1 MTDNTHEPQ
10 HGDDTDRPLD
20 PWMRALA
27 HEVTDDII
35 VPHEMMWRRI
45 DANRRTWKR
54 NATKPPRRIT
64 ASLWRRVSA
73 IAAVVV
79 VGVAIGRHAWPS
91 GSVVRG
97 NSVATTVSAASAAS
111 ASATS
116 ALGPDAL
123 AAGPVS
129 SDPMR
134 VAMDEHLIR
143 TVALLTTVRDRD
155 PDLGPGLDVT
165 SWARDL
171 LGTTRLL
178 MDEPTL
184 RDEPTR
190 RLLQDLELV
199 MMQIIQS
206 RSNGADDARRVATE
220 TMRDTN
226 LLPRVRAVVT
236 AAAVREELSVHGG
249 LE

>member
-1 MTDNTHEPQ
+1 MTDNAHEPQ
-10 HGDDTDRPLD
+10 HGEDLDRPLD
-20 PWMRALA
+20 PWMLALA
-27 HEVTDDII
+27 RDVSDDIV
-35 VPHEMMWRRI
+35 VPREMMWKRI
-45 DANRRTWKR
+45 DGKR
-54 NATKPPRRIT
+54 STVKVPQRLT
-64 ASLWRRVSA
+64 ASFWRGVSA
-73 IAAVVV
+73 IAAVLV
-79 VGVAIGRHAWPS
+79 VGVAIGRYAWPS
-91 GSVVRG
+91 
-97 NSVATTVSAASAAS
+97 ASNTRHDS
-111 ASATS
+111 ASTTIPTTATAAALATS

-123 AAGPVS
+123 AAAPVS
-129 SDPMR
+129 ADPMR

-155 PDLGPGLDVT
+155 PDIGPGLDVT

-178 MDEPTL
+178 LDEPTL
-184 RDEPTR
+184 RDERTR

-206 RSNGADDARRVATE
+206 RRNGAEDARRVATE

>member
-1 MTDNTHEPQ
+1 MTDNAQEPL

-20 PWMRALA
+20 PWMLALA
-27 HEVTDDII
+27 RDVTDDIV
-35 VPHEMMWRRI
+35 VPREMMWKRVEAKRGTAKRR
-45 DANRRTWKR
+45 NTKWPQRRT
-54 NATKPPRRIT
+54 
-64 ASLWRRVSA
+64 ASFWRGASA
-73 IAAVVV
+73 IAAVLV
-79 VGVAIGRHAWPS
+79 VGVAIGRYVWPS
-91 GSVVRG
+91 ASNMRHDGASITI
-97 NSVATTVSAASAAS
+97 ATAPTAPTL
-111 ASATS
+111 ATS

-123 AAGPVS
+123 ASAPVS
-129 SDPMR
+129 ADPMR

-155 PDLGPGLDVT
+155 PDMGPGLDVT

-178 MDEPTL
+178 LDEPTL
-184 RDEPTR
+184 RDERTR

-199 MMQIIQS
+199 MMQLIQT
-206 RSNGADDARRVATE
+206 RRNGAEDARRVATE

>member
-1 MTDNTHEPQ
+1 MTDNAHEPPQ
-10 HGDDTDRPLD
+10 DDEMDRPLD
-20 PWMRALA
+20 PWIVALA
-27 HEVTDDII
+27 REVTDDIA
-35 VPHEMMWRRI
+35 VPREMMWKRI
-45 DANRRTWKR
+45 EAKR
-54 NATKPPRRIT
+54 STAKLPRRMS
-64 ASLWRRVSA
+64 ASFWRGVSA
-73 IAAVVV
+73 IAAVLV
-79 VGVAIGRHAWPS
+79 VGVAIGRYAWPS
-91 GSVVRG
+91 ASDTRRDSV
-97 NSVATTVSAASAAS
+97 STTIATIATPTTA
-111 ASATS
+111 ATS

-123 AAGPVS
+123 AAAPVS
-129 SDPMR
+129 SDPIR

-165 SWARDL
+165 GWARDL
-171 LGTTRLL
+171 LATTRLL
-178 MDEPTL
+178 LDEPTL
-184 RDEPTR
+184 RDERTR

-199 MMQIIQS
+199 MMQIIQT
-206 RSNGADDARRVATE
+206 RRNGAEDARRVATE

>member
-1 MTDNTHEPQ
+1 MTDNTHLPQ

-20 PWMRALA
+20 PWIIALA
-27 HEVTDDII
+27 REVTDDIV
-35 VPHEMMWRRI
+35 VPHEMMWKRI
-45 DANRRTWKR
+45 EAKR
-54 NATKPPRRIT
+54 STAKLPRRMS
-64 ASLWRRVSA
+64 ASFWRGVSV

-79 VGVAIGRHAWPS
+79 VGVAIGRYAWPS
-91 GSVVRG
+91 ASDTRHDRV
-97 NSVATTVSAASAAS
+97 STTTAILATPTTST
-111 ASATS
+111 TS

-123 AAGPVS
+123 AAAPVS

-134 VAMDEHLIR
+134 VAMDEHLVR

-178 MDEPTL
+178 LDEPTL
-184 RDEPTR
+184 RDERTR

-199 MMQIIQS
+199 MMQFVQT
-206 RSNGADDARRVATE
+206 RRNGTEDARRVATE